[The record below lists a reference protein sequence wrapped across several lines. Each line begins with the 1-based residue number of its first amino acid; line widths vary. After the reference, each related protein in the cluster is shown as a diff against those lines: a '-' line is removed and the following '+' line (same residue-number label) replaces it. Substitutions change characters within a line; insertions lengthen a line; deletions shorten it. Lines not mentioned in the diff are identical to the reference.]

1 MFCSDTL
8 IVCFKNGCIFSSQ
21 VSCITLQICD
31 DDPLEVKE
39 HDDSARITGID
50 KVCLTP
56 FSFV

>member
-1 MFCSDTL
+1 MVRS
-8 IVCFKNGCIFSSQ
+8 KNGCIFSSQ